1 MARLTDFHRQQGYST
16 INVENGLHFHFVLIL
31 FRGSSCSSWK
41 VSWIH
46 NTGLVWLYRDSFP
59 SLLHLLAIKF
69 DQYILCNAAL
79 ENDWDKVLLN
89 GLTVGKGDVSPDD
102 FYAIINK
109 RIERVL
115 IRTVRAASKHLVFT
129 RSSRVVRCFLTL
141 IFFPSFLSLT
151 GRWFLPA
158 THTCWVS
165 KRDTG

>member
-1 MARLTDFHRQQGYST
+1 
-16 INVENGLHFHFVLIL
+16 
-31 FRGSSCSSWK
+31 
-41 VSWIH
+41 
-46 NTGLVWLYRDSFP
+46 
-59 SLLHLLAIKF
+59 LHLLAIKF

-141 IFFPSFLSLT
+141 IFSLHFFL
-151 GRWFLPA
+151 
-158 THTCWVS
+158 
-165 KRDTG
+165 